1 MLKQKEWIDVIVA
14 KTGCSRKE
22 AKIFYDC
29 TFDYMR
35 EQISVDEP
43 IKISGFG
50 VLKLRKTAA
59 KEQINLITH
68 QAEIVPEHNVLTF
81 KPYFEIDPKPEP
93 IDVEMAEEEEIVP
106 TVEEVTEETV
116 TEETATEEVVDET
129 PVAEEEPVEEVS
141 EQTQEEPA
149 EEVTDDDFKWLYEG
163 KTCSTSNIKQLLR
176 QRTAFSD
183 VDINKAL
190 DVVKDTMRKN
200 GKTTCEVKE
209 ENSTFDF
216 IILR

>member
-1 MLKQKEWIDVIVA
+1 MEKVHVDKDLCIACGSCVAICPDNFEFGEDNLAEA
-14 KTGCSRKE
+14 KT
-22 AKIFYDC
+22 
-29 TFDYMR
+29 
-35 EQISVDEP
+35 
-43 IKISGFG
+43 
-50 VLKLRKTAA
+50 
-59 KEQINLITH
+59 
-68 QAEIVPEHNVLTF
+68 
-81 KPYFEIDPKPEP
+81 
-93 IDVEMAEEEEIVP
+93 
-106 TVEEVTEETV
+106 
-116 TEETATEEVVDET
+116 
-129 PVAEEEPVEEVS
+129 
-141 EQTQEEPA
+141 

-163 KTCSTSNIKQLLR
+163 ITCSTSNIKQLLR

>member
-68 QAEIVPEHNVLTF
+68 H
-81 KPYFEIDPKPEP
+81 FEIDPKPEP

-129 PVAEEEPVEEVS
+129 PVAEEEPVEEVR